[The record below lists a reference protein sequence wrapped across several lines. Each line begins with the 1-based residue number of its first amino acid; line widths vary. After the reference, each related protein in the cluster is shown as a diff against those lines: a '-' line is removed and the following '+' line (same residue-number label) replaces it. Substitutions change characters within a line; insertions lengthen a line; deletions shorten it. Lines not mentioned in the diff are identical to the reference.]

1 MKSLP
6 FGRPLPLSGIVLL
19 AAIVLHAAAE
29 KTTADPDPGGILRK
43 PIPDKLIVLTFDD
56 APASHATVVAPILK
70 EMEFG
75 GTIYV
80 CDFDSF
86 KTRKDWYLTYRQM
99 IAMDAEGLEIGNHT
113 LGHSSGYEPVM
124 AMEDQ
129 VLAHGGPLMTTLCW
143 PIYNV
148 NWNDCPELAAHGYT
162 FGRGGHERPY
172 RPTVDN
178 PFDVP
183 SFSIHDGVPIENF
196 IKQAQQACQG
206 QVVVFCFHGVPDMEH
221 PPVSLEPATF
231 RAMMQYLKDNGYR
244 CIAMRDLTEYIDP
257 AKAARL
263 PRTASDPKG
272 GPPFMS
278 LGDDRPFVSPAKS
291 EILEFSFPD
300 LPPANVSK
308 TGVQLAVPYATDV
321 TKLAPDIKVSEGAAV
336 TPATGVGN
344 DFTKPQTYTVTGKDG
359 ETRKYVVTVLETPVS
374 KAKEMT
380 AFTLP
385 GSLSSAVSRN
395 RIVIRMPKAGD
406 VRALAP
412 TFTLPPFAT
421 AVPASGAALDFT
433 KPQTYIITA
442 QDKSTRT
449 VTVAVVKSDKQNA
462 FTWSKAGD
470 GDWSEAAS
478 WSGNAAPESA
488 GLEDYILNFN
498 PGGACSASN
507 DLKEGFLL
515 NQLVLGDRAGGL
527 VLNGGG
533 MTFTSGHA
541 GKIAPVIHAGKCG
554 RVDINV
560 PVNLQEDLMVT
571 TAPDKDPNCF
581 LSFNGI
587 ISGPR
592 ALILNSSGDPNVA
605 GINFH
610 DVHFGILQLNNS
622 NTFSGGTLING
633 GKINVRKED
642 GLGTGT
648 VTLDQFGTLSTESTI
663 ANPLVIQN
671 GTLFHCSLSGS
682 IKLNGTANLIGN
694 CTISGGMSGSGGF
707 TLHGTNGTY
716 LNMVPGG
723 TVTLEGTNT
732 YTGPTTVFPG
742 TLIVKKAAGLYNGD
756 SAKWTPANITIH
768 KAATLRLHVG
778 GPGEFSGEQ
787 LGKLLGN
794 LCTAVHENGLMG
806 GSFLSLD
813 TANASAPVIVSA
825 NITDS
830 KGPGGGSFRFTKC
843 GAGVMKLAG
852 NNTYT
857 GRTVL
862 ENGILSVSSLNSF
875 TKGKGRPGSSLG
887 APQDI
892 EAGEIVIGEEGK
904 DGDCALVYTGS
915 GETSDRVINLAG
927 KNATVT
933 FDQSG
938 TGLLKLTSA
947 LLISGY
953 GADKTVVL
961 KGDTA
966 GTGEIAGAIIDP
978 HDRAGKAATAV
989 VKSGSGTW
997 ILSGANTHSG
1007 PTRVTQGTLSLSSAQ
1022 SLGGSTEIGIRTG
1035 AILELNFVGEARVG
1049 KLFFDGKPQ
1058 PAGRYDAR
1066 SSPKF
1071 IQGTGVL
1078 TNG

>member
-1 MKSLP
+1 
-6 FGRPLPLSGIVLL
+6 
-19 AAIVLHAAAE
+19 
-29 KTTADPDPGGILRK
+29 
-43 PIPDKLIVLTFDD
+43 
-56 APASHATVVAPILK
+56 
-70 EMEFG
+70 
-75 GTIYV
+75 
-80 CDFDSF
+80 
-86 KTRKDWYLTYRQM
+86 
-99 IAMDAEGLEIGNHT
+99 
-113 LGHSSGYEPVM
+113 
-124 AMEDQ
+124 
-129 VLAHGGPLMTTLCW
+129 
-143 PIYNV
+143 
-148 NWNDCPELAAHGYT
+148 
-162 FGRGGHERPY
+162 
-172 RPTVDN
+172 
-178 PFDVP
+178 
-183 SFSIHDGVPIENF
+183 
-196 IKQAQQACQG
+196 
-206 QVVVFCFHGVPDMEH
+206 
-221 PPVSLEPATF
+221 
-231 RAMMQYLKDNGYR
+231 
-244 CIAMRDLTEYIDP
+244 
-257 AKAARL
+257 
-263 PRTASDPKG
+263 
-272 GPPFMS
+272 
-278 LGDDRPFVSPAKS
+278 
-291 EILEFSFPD
+291 
-300 LPPANVSK
+300 
-308 TGVQLAVPYATDV
+308 
-321 TKLAPDIKVSEGAAV
+321 
-336 TPATGVGN
+336 
-344 DFTKPQTYTVTGKDG
+344 
-359 ETRKYVVTVLETPVS
+359 
-374 KAKEMT
+374 
-380 AFTLP
+380 
-385 GSLSSAVSRN
+385 
-395 RIVIRMPKAGD
+395 
-406 VRALAP
+406 
-412 TFTLPPFAT
+412 
-421 AVPASGAALDFT
+421 
-433 KPQTYIITA
+433 
-442 QDKSTRT
+442 
-449 VTVAVVKSDKQNA
+449 
-462 FTWSKAGD
+462 
-470 GDWSEAAS
+470 
-478 WSGNAAPESA
+478 
-488 GLEDYILNFN
+488 
-498 PGGACSASN
+498 
-507 DLKEGFLL
+507 
-515 NQLVLGDRAGGL
+515 
-527 VLNGGG
+527 
-533 MTFTSGHA
+533 
-541 GKIAPVIHAGKCG
+541 VIHAGKCG

-560 PVNLQEDLMVT
+560 PVNLREDLMVT

-587 ISGPR
+587 ISGPH

-622 NTFSGGTLING
+622 NTYSGGTLING

-648 VTLDQFGTLSTESTI
+648 VTLDHFGTLSTESTI

-671 GTLFHCSLSGS
+671 GTLFHCSLGGS

-694 CTISGGMSGSGGF
+694 CTISGGMSGAGGF
-707 TLHGTNGTY
+707 ILHGTNGTY

-742 TLIVKKAAGLYNGD
+742 TLVVKKAAGLYNGD

-794 LCTAVHENGLMG
+794 LCTAVHENGLMD

-813 TANASAPVIVSA
+813 TASASAPVIVSA

-862 ENGILSVSSLNSF
+862 ENGTLSVSSLNSY
-875 TKGKGRPGSSLG
+875 TKGKGKPSSSLG
-887 APQDI
+887 APMDI
-892 EAGEIVIGEEGK
+892 EAGEIVVGDEGK
-904 DGDCALVYTGS
+904 DRDCALVYTGS

-938 TGLLKLTSA
+938 TGLFKLTSA

-978 HDRAGKAATAV
+978 HDRAGKAATSV

-997 ILSGANTHSG
+997 TLSGANTHSG
-1007 PTRVTQGTLSLSSAQ
+1007 PTRVTQGTLSLSNAQ
-1022 SLGGSTEIGIRTG
+1022 SLGDSMEIDISAG
-1035 AILELNFVGEARVG
+1035 AMLELNFKGEARVE
-1049 KLFFDGKPQ
+1049 KLLFDGKPQ